1 MTRWPIAVA
10 SGALLLCTTLASGL
24 PASAAAD
31 SAESSGLGLRHEIKL
46 LHLINGLELTN
57 EQMRFILDRAYQF
70 RDLREQLLAE
80 AKSVETQAA
89 LDEYRARLMQREP
102 IEPNLTRHVAQIQ
115 HQQHRL
121 VERIGTETTRLAEEV
136 EGQLDGFQLF
146 ALKDY
151 VACVIPPPGESK
163 IGQAAE
169 AGPVKGLERVRSLP
183 DQGYRFRRQQLAEQT
198 MRRLMYKLPVG
209 FELPG
214 GEQQELARI
223 LGIMDQARAL
233 PEVDFAV
240 QKEDLAQQLGA
251 PYDLKARPNKTITKI
266 TRHLLNP
273 AIIPLLEAR
282 LGS

>member
-1 MTRWPIAVA
+1 MTRWPIAVS
-10 SGALLLCTTLASGL
+10 SGALLLCAALVFNA
-24 PASAAAD
+24 PAFTAED
-31 SAESSGLGLRHEIKL
+31 SADTSGLGLRHEIKL

-57 EQMRFILDRAYQF
+57 EQMRFILDRACPV
-70 RDLREQLLAE
+70 RDLREQLLTE
-80 AKSVETQAA
+80 AGSIETQAV
-89 LDEYRARLMQREP
+89 LDEFRTTLMNREP
-102 IEPNLTRHVAQIQ
+102 IEPNLISHVAQIQ

-151 VACVIPPPGESK
+151 VPCVIPPPGEPK

-169 AGPVKGLERVRSLP
+169 AGPIKGLERVRSLP
-183 DQGYRFRRQQLAEQT
+183 DQVYRFRRQQLAEQT

-223 LGIMDQARAL
+223 LGIMDQAWAL

-240 QKEDLAQQLGA
+240 QKEDLAQQLAA
-251 PYDLKARPNKTITKI
+251 PYDIKARPDKMTIRI
-266 TRHLLNP
+266 VRHLLCP